1 MKLNEKTLLFIFVV
15 LLILICIYYNDEILY
30 SNYNRLVL
38 LLIIIS
44 LYVFYV
50 KFTNGRIE
58 KFYQNFYESFQT
70 NQLMRYYNKIT
81 ELTNYFSNIQYT
93 GAGSTSIENTPPSVI
108 YFKNYTDTPEWHDFI
123 STVVNIID
131 LDSQKMMLLEKYHTD
146 ITNYL
151 NSINNE
157 YIDSNLNNYVNITLN
172 ELNNAMEQIRNEYYS
187 INPNDPNAPGS
198 SSGNAPGTG
207 SSAGNAPGTGSSAGN
222 VPGTGSSAGNVPG
235 TGSSAGPTTQAPVA
249 DPSVAPA
256 VPDEKEEET
265 PTTQY
270 LTKLYLNKSKFH
282 RSASPSINILKD
294 VELSSSIPDSD
305 STLKKTLFNFYDIT
319 NGTDQVDSS
328 DTSMNN
334 LLKFNFANMD
344 DLIDSASKR
353 TYNFNINPVDFNI
366 VGVSTDN
373 NGTETGTDNNGDN
386 INDVITDI
394 TADKEEEQI
403 EFSPVVYKRRRKKT
417 TKTSDDKKEEDEEE
431 DKEDKEENK
440 EEDKEEDKEEETES
454 TSVIDAKEKQSIY
467 NSLFSDIQFDEQRDG
482 ISYYFNKFFSS
493 VQDIFN

>member
-30 SNYNRLVL
+30 SSYNRLVL

-70 NQLMRYYNKIT
+70 NQLMRYYTKIT
-81 ELTNYFSNIQYT
+81 ELINYFSNIQYT
-93 GAGSTSIENTPPSVI
+93 GPGATSIENTPPSI
-108 YFKNYTDTPEWHDFI
+108 KSFKEYTDTPEWHNFI

-157 YIDSNLNNYVNITLN
+157 YIDSSLNNYVTVTLS

-198 SSGNAPGTG
+198 NSGTNPDDTTAPDTT
-207 SSAGNAPGTGSSAGN
+207 APDTTAPDTTAPDTTAPDTTAPDTTASDTTAPDIN
-222 VPGTGSSAGNVPG
+222 
-235 TGSSAGPTTQAPVA
+235 TQAPVA

-256 VPDEKEEET
+256 IPDEKEEDT

-294 VELSSSIPDSD
+294 IELSSSKPDSD
-305 STLKKTLFNFYDIT
+305 SILKKTLFNFYDIT

-344 DLIDSASKR
+344 DLIDGASKR

-403 EFSPVVYKRRRKKT
+403 EFSPVVYNRRRKKS
-417 TKTSDDKKEEDEEE
+417 TKTND
-431 DKEDKEENK
+431 N
-440 EEDKEEDKEEETES
+440 KEEDKEEETES
-454 TSVIDAKEKQSIY
+454 TSEIDAKEKQSIY
-467 NSLFSDIQFDEQRDG
+467 NSLFSDIQYDEQRDG
-482 ISYYFNKFFSS
+482 INYYFNKFFSS